1 MGTEIIGVDEVEI
14 LPAEIIPI
22 NIDRT
27 VSASTRERIE
37 AAVPVNTKRAYER
50 QWSTFTAWCSTTGR
64 TPLPATAETVA
75 EYVSSMCD
83 LDRAPATIDQA
94 IAVIRRAH
102 RDAGLEHQP
111 DTAAARLVLRAY
123 RRQRAESGQR
133 PHQAPPAVIDVVRAL
148 VAASDP
154 TTIVGLRDR
163 VMIVL
168 GFAMMGRRSELI
180 SLMISDVRETP
191 DGLLVL
197 VRSSK
202 TDQDATGVEVA
213 IPYGSHADTC
223 PVRLV
228 RSWLARLAEHGI
240 TDGPLLRSVNRHGKI
255 GQGLS
260 GGGANK
266 IIRTAA
272 QRAGLPNADKIT
284 MHSLRAGGATSAYKG
299 GAPVDSIARQGR
311 WAPGSPVVLGYI
323 RAVDQWAD
331 NPMAGVGL

>member
-1 MGTEIIGVDEVEI
+1 MGAEIIKVDEVEL
-14 LPAEIIPI
+14 LPAEIVPVD
-22 NIDRT
+22 IDRT

-37 AAVPVNTKRAYER
+37 AAVPVNTKRAYAR
-50 QWSTFTAWCSTTGR
+50 QWETFTAWCSTTGR

-133 PHQAPPAVIDVVRAL
+133 PRQAPPAVIDVVRAL

-154 TTIVGLRDR
+154 KTDVGLRDCA
-163 VMIVL
+163 MIVL

-180 SLMISDVRETP
+180 ALMISDVRETP

-202 TDQDATGVEVA
+202 TDQDATGEEVA
-213 IPYGSHADTC
+213 IPYGSNAATC
-223 PVRLV
+223 PVRVV
-228 RSWLARLAEHGI
+228 RSWLARLADHGI
-240 TDGPLLRSVNRHGKI
+240 IDGPLLRSVNRHGQI

-272 QRAGLPNADKIT
+272 QRANLPNAESIT
-284 MHSLRAGGATSAYKG
+284 MHSLRAGGATSAYKA
-299 GAPVDSIARQGR
+299 GAPISAITRQGR

-323 RAVDQWAD
+323 RAVDQWKD